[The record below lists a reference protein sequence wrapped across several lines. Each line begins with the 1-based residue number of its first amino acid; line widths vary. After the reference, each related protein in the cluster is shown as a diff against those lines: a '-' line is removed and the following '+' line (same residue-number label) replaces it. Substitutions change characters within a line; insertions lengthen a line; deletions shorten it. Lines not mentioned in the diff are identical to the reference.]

1 MSSTVTTVSPIE
13 TQQSLVSRRRK
24 RIVSILAYTF
34 LTVAGIMFTFPLY
47 WLASSSL
54 KTWMELRSYKPQ
66 LLPAIPQWH
75 NYVEVFTTHPFAR
88 WLLNSF
94 LIIAIAVPGGILS
107 AVTVSYGFAR
117 FRFKGNNFWFMVM
130 LGTMMLPYQVT
141 LIPQYLLYHKLGWV
155 NTYIPLTL
163 PSWLGGGAFAIFLL
177 RQFIMSIPRDLDE
190 AAMIDGAGP
199 LRILWTVLIPLMR
212 PPLITLGILM
222 FLGHWNNFMGPFIY
236 LRKYELFTAAV
247 GLQFFRT
254 VVAAGGAAEKP
265 REHLLMAGST
275 VMTAPA
281 LILFMLAQRY
291 FVRSVIMSGL
301 KM

>member
-1 MSSTVTTVSPIE
+1 
-13 TQQSLVSRRRK
+13 
-24 RIVSILAYTF
+24 
-34 LTVAGIMFTFPLY
+34 
-47 WLASSSL
+47 
-54 KTWMELRSYKPQ
+54 
-66 LLPAIPQWH
+66 
-75 NYVEVFTTHPFAR
+75 
-88 WLLNSF
+88 
-94 LIIAIAVPGGILS
+94 
-107 AVTVSYGFAR
+107 
-117 FRFKGNNFWFMVM
+117 M

-141 LIPQYLLYHKLGWV
+141 LIPQYLLYHKLGWI

-199 LRILWTVLIPLMR
+199 LRILWQVLVPLMH

-281 LILFMLAQRY
+281 LLLFMLAQRY
-291 FVRSVIMSGL
+291 FVRGVVMSGL